1 MVCAL
6 TNVVVL
12 LCMVFVWCFVWL
24 QVEAAHRPAQ
34 WRQAS
39 RLCSHPAI
47 CRKVT
52 SERHAHCHQ
61 VCGHVPASLFSF
73 LLHSIPPLPLSGTRK
88 QNVMILCSSQT
99 DWVVSSWSLHSH
111 YYHSRLLLLHQTP
124 HSHSLTFSLLLPC
137 FHFIGSSRGYP
148 TGTQVYWQ
156 KIHWKGENDL
166 HSAICVSISPLLSSP
181 LLQLCGVSILRAGEV
196 LEPALAS
203 VCKDPTVGKIL
214 IQTNETTGEPE
225 VTQE

>member
-1 MVCAL
+1 MQLIVHHVKDQLKKVRGQGQRFTYGLCKLKFLIVFEACQEMSSCSIFILFPVPPYHVPLSCPPISVASTSGEDGVCSDKCGRL
-6 TNVVVL
+6 IVHG
-12 LCMVFVWCFVWL
+12 VWSFVWL

-61 VCGHVPASLFSF
+61 VCGDVPASLFSF

-99 DWVVSSWSLHSH
+99 DWVVSSWSSHSH
-111 YYHSRLLLLHQTP
+111 YYHSRLLLLHQT
-124 HSHSLTFSLLLPC
+124 HSCSLTFSLLLP
-137 FHFIGSSRGYP
+137 
-148 TGTQVYWQ
+148 
-156 KIHWKGENDL
+156 
-166 HSAICVSISPLLSSP
+166 LLSHSSSP
-181 LLQLCGVSILRAGEV
+181 SIL
-196 LEPALAS
+196 
-203 VCKDPTVGKIL
+203 
-214 IQTNETTGEPE
+214 
-225 VTQE
+225 